1 MLKAW
6 QIVLVGGAVALASCA
21 RPEPVRAR
29 IARGDIQLPREFERI
44 EALIPRHATLDSLLR
59 AHHLSEDLV
68 VEAVTAARGV
78 FDPRQIRAGRKY
90 RLEVT
95 LDGLLREFIYEIDT
109 DRFLRIVR
117 SEGAT
122 SSLPGL
128 AGPSAPG
135 AVALDARV
143 VPFEKQT
150 SIAAIDARLG
160 GDTTSLIGAIA
171 GSGETVALA
180 LDLADIFSGQ
190 VDFNN
195 DLQPGDTF
203 QVLFEKSTR
212 DGAFSNYGAVLAA
225 SMTIDGRQMQAFRWT
240 DPATGKAAYYD
251 ENGRSLKR
259 FFLKSPL
266 KFEPRITS
274 RFSMRRFHPVD
285 KVYRAHLG
293 VDYGAPTGSAVVA
306 VANGVVVSARYSG
319 AGGNTVQLKHP
330 GGFETYY
337 LHLSSFGPGIRAGVH
352 VGQGQLIGRVG
363 STGSA
368 TGPHLDYR
376 LKRGGTFVNPVSI
389 HSRQAPGE
397 PISAAQLARFTSL
410 RNDAL
415 AQMRTTLLAAS
426 APAAPAI
433 KADAVRATQ
442 SR

>member
-1 MLKAW
+1 M
-6 QIVLVGGAVALASCA
+6 AVASCA
-21 RPEPVRAR
+21 RPEPVRER
-29 IARGDIQLPREFERI
+29 IARGDIQLPREFDRI

-59 AHHLSEDLV
+59 AHHLSEELV
-68 VEAVTAARGV
+68 VEAVTAARRV

-109 DRFLRIVR
+109 DRFLRIVGN
-117 SEGAT
+117 EGPT
-122 SSLPGL
+122 SSLRDSVRT
-128 AGPSAPG
+128 PSLRS
-135 AVALDARV
+135 VAEV

-150 SIAAIDARLG
+150 ELAAVDARLG
-160 GDTTSLIGAIA
+160 GDTTSLIGAIT
-171 GSGETVALA
+171 GSGETIALA
-180 LDLADIFSGQ
+180 LELADIFGGQ

-195 DLQPGDTF
+195 DLQPGDSF
-203 QVLFEKSTR
+203 QVLFEKATR

-225 SMTIDGRQMQAFRWT
+225 SITVDGRQMQAFRWT
-240 DPATGKAAYYD
+240 DPATGKSAYYD

-285 KVYRAHLG
+285 KVFRAHLG

-306 VANGVVVSARYSG
+306 VAGGVVVSARYSG

-337 LHLSSFGPGIRAGVH
+337 LHLSAFGPGIRAGVH
-352 VGQGQLIGRVG
+352 VNQGQLIGRVG

-397 PISAAQLARFTSL
+397 PIPPAQLARFTAS
-410 RNDAL
+410 RDDVL
-415 AQMRTTLLAAS
+415 ARMRTTLLAS
-426 APAAPAI
+426 AAPPA
-433 KADAVRATQ
+433 KPDAMRAT
-442 SR
+442 R

>member
-1 MLKAW
+1 LLKAW
-6 QIVLVGGAVALASCA
+6 QIVLVGGAVAVASCA
-21 RPEPVRAR
+21 RPEPVRER
-29 IARGDIQLPREFERI
+29 IARGDIQLPREFDRI

-59 AHHLSEDLV
+59 AHHLSEELV
-68 VEAVTAARGV
+68 AEAVTAARGV

-109 DRFLRIVR
+109 DRFLRIRASEASESRR
-117 SEGAT
+117 SREAT
-122 SSLPGL
+122 KSE
-128 AGPSAPG
+128 
-135 AVALDARV
+135 LDATV

-150 SIAAIDARLG
+150 AIAAVDARLG
-160 GDTTSLIGAIA
+160 GETTSLIGAIND
-171 GSGETVALA
+171 SGETIALA
-180 LDLADIFSGQ
+180 LELADIFSGQ

-195 DLQPGDTF
+195 DLQPGDSF
-203 QVLFEKSTR
+203 QVLFEKATR
-212 DGAFSNYGAVLAA
+212 DGAFSNYGALLAA
-225 SMTIDGRQMQAFRWT
+225 SITVDGRQMQAFRWT
-240 DPATGKAAYYD
+240 DPATGKSAYYD

-319 AGGNTVQLKHP
+319 GGGNTVQLKHP

-337 LHLSSFGPGIRAGVH
+337 LHLSSFGPGIRPGVH
-352 VGQGQLIGRVG
+352 VNQGQLIGRVG
-363 STGSA
+363 STGTA

-397 PISAAQLARFTSL
+397 PIPAVQLARFTTS
-410 RNDAL
+410 RDGAL
-415 AQMRTTLLAAS
+415 AQMRTTLLASAAAS
-426 APAAPAI
+426 PKP
-433 KADAVRATQ
+433 DAVRAT
-442 SR
+442 R

>member
-6 QIVLVGGAVALASCA
+6 QILLVGGAVALASCA
-21 RPEPVRAR
+21 RPEPVRER

-117 SEGAT
+117 STPPLRDLVGT
-122 SSLPGL
+122 
-128 AGPSAPG
+128 PSPG
-135 AVALDARV
+135 AAALDAEV

-150 SIAAIDARLG
+150 AIAAIDARLG
-160 GDTTSLIGAIA
+160 GDTTSLIGAIT
-171 GSGETVALA
+171 GSGETIALA

-203 QVLFEKSTR
+203 QVLFEKATR

-225 SMTIDGRQMQAFRWT
+225 TMTIDGRPVQAFRWT
-240 DPATGKAAYYD
+240 DPATGKSAYYD

-306 VANGVVVSARYSG
+306 VASGVVVSARYSG
-319 AGGNTVQLKHP
+319 AGGNQVQLKHP

-352 VGQGQLIGRVG
+352 VSQGQLIGRVG

-376 LKRGGTFVNPVSI
+376 LKRGGTFVNPVSV
-389 HSRQAPGE
+389 HSRQAPGD
-397 PISAAQLARFTSL
+397 PIPAAQLARFTSL

-415 AQMRTTLLAAS
+415 AQMRTTLLAA
-426 APAAPAI
+426 ANPAAT